1 MIKNEILKRFKAGFE
16 VGDDPYQDNL
26 LVDIDHTKDNELRL
40 WAYDACMFPLPEF
53 KTWGSSYKRQ
63 VIKEVL
69 GDRRVKETNLDIY
82 IDGTQIR
89 ERDADDPV

>member
-1 MIKNEILKRFKAGFE
+1 MNKNEILKTFKAGFE

-26 LVDIDHTKDNELRL
+26 LIDEHHTDDNELYL
-40 WAYDACMFPLPEF
+40 WAYDANMFPSPDF
-53 KTWGSSYKRQ
+53 KTWVSAYKRQ

-69 GDRRVKETNLDIY
+69 ADQRVKETNLDIY